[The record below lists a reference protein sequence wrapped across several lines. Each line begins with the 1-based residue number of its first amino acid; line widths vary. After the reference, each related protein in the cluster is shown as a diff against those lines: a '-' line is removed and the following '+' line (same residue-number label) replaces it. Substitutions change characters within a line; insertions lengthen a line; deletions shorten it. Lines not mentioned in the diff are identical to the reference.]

1 MRYSLA
7 PKVCLALA
15 IALTVSLKVMVRD
28 TENPNARLAVQDSVV
43 AFLTRHQFQSHSM
56 PHGSR
61 IYAASGDCRLLIEE
75 MFPQGWNLDS
85 IKTLDAQEGRLS
97 FVFKGMVYTDQPIN
111 IGNTTLTHYWTR
123 LQQKLGLDSVSNPV
137 LAVVASENCSLDAL
151 PWKEIAEL
159 NI

>member
-7 PKVCLALA
+7 PKVFLALA

-28 TENPNARLAVQDSVV
+28 TETQNAHLAVQDAVV
-43 AFLTRHQFQSHSM
+43 AFLTRHQFQSHGM
-56 PHGSR
+56 PDGR
-61 IYAASGDCRLLIEE
+61 RVYAASGNCRLLIRE
-75 MFPQGWNLDS
+75 MIPQGWNLDS
-85 IKTLDAQEGRLS
+85 IKTLDTQEGRLS

-137 LAVVASENCSLDAL
+137 LAVVASESCSLDAL

-159 NI
+159 S

>member
-7 PKVCLALA
+7 PKVFLALA

-28 TENPNARLAVQDSVV
+28 TENQNAHLTVQDAVV
-43 AFLTRHQFQSHSM
+43 AFLTRHQFQSHGM
-56 PHGSR
+56 PDGSR
-61 IYAASGDCRLLIEE
+61 IYAASGDCRLLIRE
-75 MFPQGWNLDS
+75 MIPQGWNLDS
-85 IKTLDAQEGRLS
+85 IKTLDSQEGRLS

-111 IGNTTLTHYWTR
+111 IGNTTLAHYLTR

-137 LAVVASENCSLDAL
+137 LAVVASESCSLDVL

-159 NI
+159 S

>member
-7 PKVCLALA
+7 PKVFLALA

-28 TENPNARLAVQDSVV
+28 TETQNAHLAVQDSVV
-43 AFLTRHQFQSHSM
+43 AFLTRHQFQSHGM
-56 PHGSR
+56 PDNSR

-75 MFPQGWNLDS
+75 MFPRGWNLDS
-85 IKTLDAQEGRLS
+85 IKTLHAQEGRLS

-137 LAVVASENCSLDAL
+137 LAVVASESCSLDAL

-159 NI
+159 S

>member
-1 MRYSLA
+1 VSYSLA
-7 PKVCLALA
+7 LKVFLALA

-28 TENPNARLAVQDSVV
+28 TENQNAHLAVHDAVV
-43 AFLTRHQFQSHSM
+43 AFLTRHQFQSHGM
-56 PHGSR
+56 PDGSR
-61 IYAASGDCRLLIEE
+61 IYAASGDCRLLIRE
-75 MFPQGWNLDS
+75 MIPQGWNLDS
-85 IKTLDAQEGRLS
+85 IKTLDSQEGRLS

-137 LAVVASENCSLDAL
+137 LAVVASESCSLDAL

-159 NI
+159 

>member
-7 PKVCLALA
+7 PKVFLALA

-28 TENPNARLAVQDSVV
+28 TETQNAHLAVQDAVV
-43 AFLTRHQFQSHSM
+43 AFLTRHQFQSHGM
-56 PHGSR
+56 PDGR
-61 IYAASGDCRLLIEE
+61 RVYAASGNCRLLIRE
-75 MFPQGWNLDS
+75 MIPQGWNLDS
-85 IKTLDAQEGRLS
+85 IKTLDTQEGRLS

-137 LAVVASENCSLDAL
+137 LAVVASESCSLDTL

-159 NI
+159 S

>member
-7 PKVCLALA
+7 PKVFLALA

-28 TENPNARLAVQDSVV
+28 TENQNAHLAVQDLVV
-43 AFLTRHQFQSHSM
+43 AFLARHQFQSH
-56 PHGSR
+56 GTLDG
-61 IYAASGDCRLLIEE
+61 IYAASGNCRLLIRE
-75 MFPQGWNLDS
+75 MIPQGWNLDS
-85 IKTLDAQEGRLS
+85 IKTLDSQEGRLS

-137 LAVVASENCSLDAL
+137 LAVVASESCSLDAL

-159 NI
+159 S